1 MDLSPADA
9 VAVLERT
16 PAALRGM
23 LDGLPDAW
31 LLATEGPDT
40 FSPRDVVGHLVF
52 GEETDWVPRIRIIL
66 EHGPRRPF
74 TPFDRTGFRAA
85 YAGVGTAE
93 LLDRFASLR
102 GSNLAF
108 VRDLRLT
115 PEKLA
120 LPGTHPELGAVT
132 LGQLLSTWAVHDL
145 GHVTQISRVLAKQ
158 YRDEVGPWRA
168 YLSILDK

>member
-1 MDLSPADA
+1 VNVS
-9 VAVLERT
+9 AVLAILRQT
-16 PAALRGM
+16 PLTVGAL
-23 LDGLPDAW
+23 LDGLPED
-31 LLATEGPDT
+31 LLGANEGPDT
-40 FSPRDVVGHLVF
+40 FSPRDVLGHLVF

-108 VRDLRLT
+108 VTDLRLT

>member
-1 MDLSPADA
+1 MN
-9 VAVLERT
+9 VFAVLAILRQT
-16 PAALRGM
+16 PLTVSAL
-23 LDGLPDAW
+23 LDGLPED
-31 LLATEGPDT
+31 LLGANEGPDT
-40 FSPRDVVGHLVF
+40 FSPRDVLGHLVF

-168 YLSILDK
+168 YLTILDR

>member
-1 MDLSPADA
+1 VNVS
-9 VAVLERT
+9 AVLAILRQT
-16 PAALRGM
+16 PLTVGAL
-23 LDGLPDAW
+23 LDGLPED
-31 LLATEGPDT
+31 LLGANEGPDT
-40 FSPRDVVGHLVF
+40 FSPRDVLGHLVF

-108 VRDLRLT
+108 VTDLRLT

-145 GHVTQISRVLAKQ
+145 GHVTQISRVLANQ

-168 YLSILDK
+168 YLTILDR

>member
-1 MDLSPADA
+1 MNVST
-9 VAVLERT
+9 VLAILRQT
-16 PAALRGM
+16 PLTVGTL
-23 LDGLPDAW
+23 LDGLPEDMLGAN
-31 LLATEGPDT
+31 EGPDT
-40 FSPRDVVGHLVF
+40 FSPRDVLGHLVF

-66 EHGPRRPF
+66 EHGPSRPF

-85 YAGVGTAE
+85 YSGVGTAE

-108 VRDLRLT
+108 VRDLPLT

-120 LPGTHPELGAVT
+120 LPGTHPELGGVT
-132 LGQLLSTWAVHDL
+132 LGQLLTTWAVHDL

-168 YLSILDK
+168 YLSILDN

>member
-1 MDLSPADA
+1 
-9 VAVLERT
+9 
-16 PAALRGM
+16 
-23 LDGLPDAW
+23 
-31 LLATEGPDT
+31 
-40 FSPRDVVGHLVF
+40 
-52 GEETDWVPRIRIIL
+52 
-66 EHGPRRPF
+66 
-74 TPFDRTGFRAA
+74 
-85 YAGVGTAE
+85 VGTAE

-108 VRDLRLT
+108 VTDLRLT

>member
-1 MDLSPADA
+1 MNVS
-9 VAVLERT
+9 AVLAILRQT
-16 PAALRGM
+16 PLTVGAL
-23 LDGLPDAW
+23 LDGLPED
-31 LLATEGPDT
+31 LLGANEGPDT

-108 VRDLRLT
+108 VRDFHLT

>member
-1 MDLSPADA
+1 VNVS
-9 VAVLERT
+9 AVLAILRQT
-16 PAALRGM
+16 PLTVGAL
-23 LDGLPDAW
+23 LDGLPED
-31 LLATEGPDT
+31 LLGANEGPDT
-40 FSPRDVVGHLVF
+40 FSPRDVLGHLVF

-108 VRDLRLT
+108 VTDLRLT

-168 YLSILDK
+168 YLSILDQ

>member
-1 MDLSPADA
+1 VNVS
-9 VAVLERT
+9 
-16 PAALRGM
+16 AALAILRQTPRTVGAL
-23 LDGLPDAW
+23 LDGLPED
-31 LLATEGPDT
+31 LLGANEGPDT

-108 VRDLRLT
+108 VRDLHLT

>member
-1 MDLSPADA
+1 MN
-9 VAVLERT
+9 VFAVLAILRQT
-16 PAALRGM
+16 PLTVGAL
-23 LDGLPDAW
+23 LDGLPED
-31 LLATEGPDT
+31 LLGANEGPDT
-40 FSPRDVVGHLVF
+40 FSPRDVLGHLVF

-108 VRDLRLT
+108 VTDLRLT